1 MGVTG
6 GREGGC
12 DAEGQG
18 TSRCD
23 GKCDG
28 IDACEGRVT
37 GSGWGLR
44 LF

>member
-6 GREGGC
+6 ACEGGC
-12 DAEGQG
+12 DAGGQG
-18 TSRCD
+18 TTKCD
-23 GKCDG
+23 GKWDG

-37 GSGWGLR
+37 GSEWELR